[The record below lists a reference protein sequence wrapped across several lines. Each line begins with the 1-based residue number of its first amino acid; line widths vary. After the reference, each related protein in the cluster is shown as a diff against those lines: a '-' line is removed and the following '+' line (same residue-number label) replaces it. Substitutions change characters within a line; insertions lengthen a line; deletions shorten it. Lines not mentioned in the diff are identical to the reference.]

1 MKRFFEV
8 SILVILFFVMC
19 AGLVLV
25 ALWKF
30 KVFLVIMIP
39 QILITVFSV
48 IKYFQKS

>member
-8 SILVILFFVMC
+8 SLLIILFFVMC
-19 AGLVLV
+19 AGFVIV

-30 KVFLVIMIP
+30 KVFLAIMIP
-39 QILITVFSV
+39 QILIAVFSV